1 VFPHSHV
8 DEYNLE
14 WACDDDEWCWYK
26 DENTQLYCDNYG
38 DCFEF
43 YDALEE
49 YFGGEY
55 EHDLFSEIEEE
66 MIWNMQ
72 VEMMN
77 QGLPVENDGEF
88 MEVFY
93 PIYDQVW
100 NSNAET
106 ADVNADWQ
114 YTWDLMWQ
122 PIWD

>member
-1 VFPHSHV
+1 
-8 DEYNLE
+8 
-14 WACDDDEWCWYK
+14 
-26 DENTQLYCDNYG
+26 
-38 DCFEF
+38 
-43 YDALEE
+43 
-49 YFGGEY
+49 
-55 EHDLFSEIEEE
+55 
-66 MIWNMQ
+66 MIWTMQ

-77 QGLPVENDGEF
+77 QGLPVEDDGEF